1 MIVIPAMAGGE
12 LPRRIRGED
21 FYPRITSR
29 RGPPPPPPPPV
40 PTPTPGRSIRNLVV
54 VTILAM
60 WAVSFAF
67 CIAFPGNEDRTKVF
81 QSITVAAP
89 IVISAI
95 FGLSKGT

>member
-1 MIVIPAMAGGE
+1 M
-12 LPRRIRGED
+12 
-21 FYPRITSR
+21 
-29 RGPPPPPPPPV
+29 
-40 PTPTPGRSIRNLVV
+40 V

-60 WAVSFAF
+60 WAVSFAL